1 MIIDSDYTKSLL
13 SKVSESYKANFEPRD
28 PDFYPFHKNHF
39 RFLDKSSG
47 KFFEPFVSTGLKN
60 ELPKL
65 NIETGQSVNVSLTDV
80 TRFGLGFSR
89 IHSDS
94 DLRVIGYTTAKRL
107 GLELIDD
114 AAMQKNFLKAFSF
127 PDISDIDFRY
137 KPLDGT
143 QSGYFKATL
152 NHGFLISLDEI
163 KDRDFV
169 NALDNAAKACAPKI
183 SFDDAKYEPIFNKLE
198 QYLNQLDIK
207 VAHEYSHNYDVRAE
221 DALISHEKK
230 ILVDYSP
237 YVDLPESPWEKF
249 LPAPAL
255 CESENDYLRAASHL
269 VTNKLIDNDLY
280 ATGESNEY
288 SKLIKDLSASMFA
301 EHIGVP
307 IDHDEIKRLSANSEA
322 VKMFS
327 NGDEVKVFELAA
339 KYANQAINL
348 ELNKSSDQYTLWSNF
363 KNNIETIATQ
373 MATPSL
379 DELCKQ
385 NNIALNKDNVIKA
398 LNDMTSQKF
407 NEVAQSKEPIKAAL
421 SQDKPISNSLVEKL
435 RFALSANKP
444 KESQTKGVER

>member
-1 MIIDSDYTKSLL
+1 MTIDSDYTKSLL

-47 KFFEPFVSTGLKN
+47 KFSEPFVSTGLKN

-65 NIETGQSVNVSLTDV
+65 NIETGQSVNVSLSDVNLSRQLIPTDC
-80 TRFGLGFSR
+80 
-89 IHSDS
+89 
-94 DLRVIGYTTAKRL
+94 DLRVISYTTAKRL

-114 AAMQKNFLKAFSF
+114 AAMQEKFLKAFSL
-127 PDISDIDFRY
+127 PDINDIDF
-137 KPLDGT
+137 
-143 QSGYFKATL
+143 
-152 NHGFLISLDEI
+152 I
-163 KDRDFV
+163 

-221 DALISHEKK
+221 DALISHENK

-255 CESENDYLRAASHL
+255 CESENDYLRAVSHL

-322 VKMFS
+322 IKMFS
-327 NGDEVKVFELAA
+327 NGDEVNVFELAA

-407 NEVAQSKEPIKAAL
+407 NEVAQSKEPIMAAL

>member
-1 MIIDSDYTKSLL
+1 MTIDSDYTKSLL

-47 KFFEPFVSTGLKN
+47 KFSEPFVSTGLKN

-80 TRFGLGFSR
+80 NRLRKLNSTDF
-89 IHSDS
+89 
-94 DLRVIGYTTAKRL
+94 DLRVISYTTAKRL

-114 AAMQKNFLKAFSF
+114 AAMQEKFLKAFSF
-127 PDISDIDFRY
+127 PDISDIDLRY

-198 QYLNQLDIK
+198 QYFNQLNVKIVHDYI
-207 VAHEYSHNYDVRAE
+207 YDYDVKAD
-221 DALISHEKK
+221 DALISNENK
-230 ILVDYSP
+230 ILVNYDSCWDLSP
-237 YVDLPESPWEKF
+237 FDNL
-249 LPAPAL
+249 LPAPVSFK
-255 CESENDYLRAASHL
+255 SENDYLRTASQFVVNELIYKDTSGSLFEYKDL
-269 VTNKLIDNDLY
+269 VIN
-280 ATGESNEY
+280 
-288 SKLIKDLSASMFA
+288 LSASMFA

-307 IDHDEIKRLSANSEA
+307 IDQAEINRLSANHDA
-322 VKMFS
+322 IKMFS

-363 KNNIETIATQ
+363 KNNIETITTQ

-398 LNDMTSQKF
+398 LNDMTSQKV